1 MKQRLRIL
9 ITSDE
14 PWSPVWHTQ
23 LHYAHQLSENHDVV
37 YMEPPEKWNVWRI
50 LTLFK
55 LGVKQISPSLRVIRY
70 FNLLPSN
77 IGSAATVVNDKVNM
91 WRSKWVFGGKK
102 PDIVWHF
109 DPFRSFHLYREGDV
123 THLYHVID
131 PFYDKRLDRKLAQ
144 YSDLVVVTS
153 PRFVEYYKDLNS
165 NTMLIQQ
172 GVDPLLVDGF
182 NDLENEDVRQMVLL
196 GSLTDKVNY
205 GWIREAVS
213 RTSMR
218 LLIIGPDLIRDDNVR
233 LEFKALCQLSE
244 VEWTG
249 ALSPD
254 EYLPLLR
261 PGSLGLIAYRTDI
274 KDEQVMRS
282 PLKVISYISR
292 KMPVLTNIDCEIPEL
307 EGPAINRVD
316 SLDEFIS
323 GTMAYKS
330 QGPSFDNKIVHSYLL
345 SRRYDLLIM
354 SILDRLKTENE
365 RNE

>member
-23 LHYAHQLSENHDVV
+23 LHYAHQLSENHDVL
-37 YMEPPEKWNVWRI
+37 YMEPPVRWSIWRVFG
-50 LTLFK
+50 LFK
-55 LGVKQISPSLRVIRY
+55 LGVKQVSSSLRVIRY

-77 IGSAATVVNDKVNM
+77 MGSVATLVNDRVNM
-91 WRSKWVFGGKK
+91 LRTKSVFGGEK

-109 DPFRSFHLYREGDV
+109 DPFRSYHLFRDGGV

-131 PFYDKRLDRKLAQ
+131 PFYDKRLDKKLAQ
-144 YSDLVVVTS
+144 SSDLVIVTS
-153 PRFVEYYKDLNS
+153 PRFVDYYKDLNT

-172 GVDPLLVDGF
+172 GVDPQLVDQF
-182 NDLENEDVRQMVLL
+182 DELENEEERRMVLL

-205 GWIREAVS
+205 QWITEAVS
-213 RTSMR
+213 RSGMK
-218 LLIIGPDLIRDDNVR
+218 LLIIGPDLIRDALVR
-233 LEFKALCQLSE
+233 SEFNALCQLPE

-261 PGSLGLIAYRTDI
+261 PGSLGLIAYRTDL
-274 KDEQVMRS
+274 KNEQVMRS

-292 KMPVLTNIDCEIPEL
+292 GMPVLTNIDCEIPEL

-316 SLDEFIS
+316 SLDGFVS
-323 GTMAYKS
+323 GTMGY
-330 QGPSFDNKIVHSYLL
+330 QTDGPSFDNKVVLSYLR
-345 SRRYDLLIM
+345 SRRYDVLIR
-354 SILDRLKTENE
+354 SVLERLQNGPESNE
-365 RNE
+365 